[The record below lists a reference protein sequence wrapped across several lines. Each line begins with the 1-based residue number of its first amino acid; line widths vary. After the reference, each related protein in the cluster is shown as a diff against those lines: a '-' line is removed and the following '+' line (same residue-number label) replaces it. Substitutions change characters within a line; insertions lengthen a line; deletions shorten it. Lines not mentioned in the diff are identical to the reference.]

1 MYRFYAELAGASIR
15 EIAYCAEMLAF
26 PLEELFH
33 AITPQTRA
41 ILISNPN
48 NPTGTAVKPDVV
60 EQILA
65 RAPHAAVLI
74 DEAYFEFFG
83 STALPLIGEHPNL
96 FVSRTFSKAYGMASM
111 RLGCLFSNPDNVG
124 LMRKAQSP
132 YSVNMLAA
140 LAARVAV
147 NDHDYISTYVKE
159 VLAAR
164 DLLYAGLEQLG
175 IAFYRSEGNFVLVR
189 FGARAAEVRDKL
201 AAAGIL
207 VRDRSYELAGCVRV
221 TVGTREQT
229 ARFLSELRRIW

>member
-1 MYRFYAELAGASIR
+1 
-15 EIAYCAEMLAF
+15 
-26 PLEELFH
+26 
-33 AITPQTRA
+33 
-41 ILISNPN
+41 
-48 NPTGTAVKPDVV
+48 
-60 EQILA
+60 
-65 RAPHAAVLI
+65 
-74 DEAYFEFFG
+74 
-83 STALPLIGEHPNL
+83 
-96 FVSRTFSKAYGMASM
+96 
-111 RLGCLFSNPDNVG
+111 
-124 LMRKAQSP
+124 MRKAQSP

-229 ARFLSELRRIW
+229 ARFLSELERIWR